1 MEGIQLKHDISVP
14 PSKIEHFIKIA
25 TQNCHQILK
34 DVRVNP
40 FGHLGDGNIHFN
52 LSPPL
57 GKKDF
62 SGLDHKFELMIA
74 ELADKLGGSFA
85 AEHGIG
91 NAKIHIAENL
101 RGNIERSMMK
111 RIKQSFDNSNML
123 NPGVVIRD
131 DS

>member
-1 MEGIQLKHDISVP
+1 
-14 PSKIEHFIKIA
+14 
-25 TQNCHQILK
+25 
-34 DVRVNP
+34 
-40 FGHLGDGNIHFN
+40 
-52 LSPPL
+52 
-57 GKKDF
+57 
-62 SGLDHKFELMIA
+62 MIA

-91 NAKIHIAENL
+91 SAKIHIAENL
-101 RGNIERSMMK
+101 RGNIERNMMK